1 MLLNNPISLLVLTL
15 IVALLPILI
24 GVTTSYIKVSIVLGM
39 VRNALGTQQTPGNM
53 VIMALSLAITCFVMA
68 PVFEE
73 SKQLAIDGDLVTIL
87 SQPSISELAKAMPA
101 FEPWRTFMQRH
112 TGQREIKA
120 LLNLANGT
128 IDAENREDSAAEKVQ
143 EGQATE
149 EIVAWRVLLPAF
161 VLSELKQAFTM
172 GFVLLLPFLVIDLIV
187 ANILVG
193 LNMIMV
199 SPVMVALPL
208 KLILFVMSDG
218 WLLIT
223 RGLINS
229 YLVQ

>member
-1 MLLNNPISLLVLTL
+1 MLLSNPISLMLLSL
-15 IVALLPILI
+15 LVALLPIVI
-24 GVTTSYIKVSIVLGM
+24 GVATSYIKVSIVLGM

-53 VIMALSLAITCFVMA
+53 VIMVLSLAITCFVMA
-68 PVFEE
+68 PVFEQ
-73 SKQLAIDGDLVTIL
+73 SKRLADENDLLGLL
-87 SQPSISELAKAMPA
+87 SQSSLDKLAAIKPV
-101 FEPWRTFMQRH
+101 FEPWRKFMQLH
-112 TGQREIKA
+112 TGQRELLA
-120 LLNLANGT
+120 LSQMVKVASKQEA
-128 IDAENREDSAAEKVQ
+128 IEKPDVLQ
-143 EGQATE
+143 VDDKPADPD
-149 EIVAWRVLLPAF
+149 IIAWRLLLPAF

-199 SPVMVALPL
+199 SPIMVALPL

-223 RGLINS
+223 KGLINS
-229 YLVQ
+229 YNL